1 MSDWYLSS
9 TCSVSPMTSGSISD
23 FPRKSSVR
31 AQSMVSEID
40 GAFFSS
46 SARIERTTRAI

>member
-1 MSDWYLSS
+1 M
-9 TCSVSPMTSGSISD
+9 
-23 FPRKSSVR
+23 R

-46 SARIERTTRAI
+46 SARIERTTRAIWSASCSSISGTRTRTISFSRSMSG